1 MEDKGLGNI
10 IFYIILAVIALAGSF
25 SNKKKKTGGSG
36 APSKTFSWPDLD
48 SEESAPVSQYEEPE
62 SEPSPAQRSVVIN
75 ERRYEEPMTGAFSN
89 EGSYVNPMAE
99 RFSSEGTVSNDLAS
113 AFSMEGSVADSM
125 AAAFSTEGM
134 SGMNEE
140 QIRMSTDNTI
150 SDHEIGDAEV
160 FDYEAYKTEMVD
172 EGGFNVRKA
181 VIYSA
186 LLNRKEYTF

>member
-25 SNKKKKTGGSG
+25 SNKKKKTGGPG
-36 APSKTFSWPDLD
+36 APTKTFSWPDLEG
-48 SEESAPVSQYEEPE
+48 EEPAPVSQYKEPE
-62 SEPSPAQRSVVIN
+62 SEPVPSQRPVVIN
-75 ERRYEEPMTGAFSN
+75 EGRYEEPMAGAFSD

-113 AFSMEGSVADSM
+113 AFSNEGSIANSM
-125 AAAFSTEGM
+125 ASAFATEGM

-140 QIRMSTDNTI
+140 QIRMSTDSTI
-150 SDHEIGDAEV
+150 SDHEIGDAEA
-160 FDYEAYKTEMVD
+160 FDYEAYKTELTH
-172 EGGFNVRKA
+172 EGGFNLRKA